1 MFLQG
6 LTASGFLLLVSLFRK
21 SCVVNAQACD
31 NNCNRHG
38 TCEYGQCNCHDNWGL
53 GMSLESGDCS
63 DRICPFELSWGD
75 RPDSQGYRHRYA
87 ECADKG
93 ICDRDTGE
101 CDCYEGYTG
110 KGCQRQS
117 CINDCSGHG
126 ICKYIEDMYYGDVEF
141 AYQHFGFDQQDGQ
154 EWTYYGW
161 DKTKTRMCKCDPGYI
176 EKDCSKRMC
185 PYGNDVMSTRS
196 NLENSQLY
204 QVQRITFKGE
214 STPYGGLSSRSF
226 ALTFQSRMNETYT
239 TTPIIVDV
247 DDLSTF
253 ATRIRNALVKLP
265 NAVIDDIAVQAAVDS
280 STDAVFVDITFVGSY
295 TEGNQHLLTV
305 EDYSC
310 GDGCTPRLD
319 GLNMAENSGNAT
331 LSVAADFNSYECGRR
346 GRCDYSTGICGCF
359 SGYSGPACSVLSTL
373 A

>member
-1 MFLQG
+1 MFLQKV
-6 LTASGFLLLVSLFRK
+6 AVSGFLLLSFCQT
-21 SCVVNAQACD
+21 SYVNAQACD

-38 TCEYGQCNCHDNWGL
+38 TCEQGQCNCHDNWGL
-53 GMSLESGDCS
+53 GMSHASGDCS

-93 ICDRDTGE
+93 VCDRDTGE
-101 CDCYEGYTG
+101 CYCYPGYAG

-117 CINDCSGHG
+117 CVNDCSGHG
-126 ICKYIEDMYYGDVEF
+126 ICSYIEDMYFGDVEF
-141 AYQHFGFDQQDGQ
+141 AYKHFGFDQQDGQ
-154 EWTYYGW
+154 DWPYYGW
-161 DKTKTRMCKCDPGYI
+161 DKTKTRMCKCDPGYM

-185 PYGNDVMSTRS
+185 PYGNDVMATRS
-196 NLENSQLY
+196 NLDVSQLY
-204 QVQRITFKGE
+204 QVQRLSFKGE
-214 STPYGGLSSRSF
+214 STTYGGLSARSF
-226 ALTFQSRMNETYT
+226 ALTFQSKMNETFT

-247 DDLSTF
+247 DDLTTF

-265 NAVIDDIAVQAAVDS
+265 NGVIDDIAVQAAVDS
-280 STDAVFVDITFVGSY
+280 STDSVFVDITFVGSD

-305 EDYSC
+305 EDYAC

-319 GLNMAENSGNAT
+319 GLNMAENTGNAT

-346 GRCDYSTGICGCF
+346 GRCDYNTGICSCF
-359 SGYSGPACSVLSTL
+359 PGYSGPACSVLSTL
-373 A
+373 T